1 MTASVSDAR
10 AAPGGCAAACSVSQ
24 TLVARKRAPELDE
37 VVIEEVLVAQDDP
50 DTSDPPDDTD
60 MLSSANSPRLLRS
73 RFSSSQATACL
84 SPSLFRSSA
93 KKYESATLYCVAL
106 RGRVGWAEKGS
117 RRLVVDAVEA

>member
-10 AAPGGCAAACSVSQ
+10 AAPGGCAAACSVS
-24 TLVARKRAPELDE
+24 LVARKRAPELDE